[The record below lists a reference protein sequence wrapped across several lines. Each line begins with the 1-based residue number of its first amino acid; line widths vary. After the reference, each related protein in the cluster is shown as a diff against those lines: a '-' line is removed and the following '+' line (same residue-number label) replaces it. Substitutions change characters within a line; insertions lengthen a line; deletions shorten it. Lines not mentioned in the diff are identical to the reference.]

1 MTTFWTWKFN
11 DFSLF
16 LTSYKWRSD
25 AFSDLYV
32 RCVHCATKNIRRTAF
47 SNNMDLHMAKLR
59 NCMRLWIIV
68 HKVDMPAG
76 TSWPLLAR
84 CPARGSILASDH
96 LPSNPLVFAFW
107 VVANGRFELQFW
119 GKVIGTVIECSC
131 SYKTMWPSPFSRP
144 LPSPYTMLKL
154 GKNSGSMRPNLFM
167 GLVGGGGG
175 GDGYA
180 LSKVLSSGFRSN
192 FCIQFVGRD
201 VCRMR
206 VNWPHCVARLHWS
219 SQKAGSLILI
229 EERFITRS

>member
-1 MTTFWTWKFN
+1 
-11 DFSLF
+11 
-16 LTSYKWRSD
+16 
-25 AFSDLYV
+25 
-32 RCVHCATKNIRRTAF
+32 
-47 SNNMDLHMAKLR
+47 MDLHMVKLR

-68 HKVDMPAG
+68 HKVDVPAG

-119 GKVIGTVIECSC
+119 GKVIGRVIECSC

-175 GDGYA
+175 GGGA
-180 LSKVLSSGFRSN
+180 GREEMGMRFLRSLVLDFAQTSAF
-192 FCIQFVGRD
+192 FVGRD

-206 VNWPHCVARLHWS
+206 VNWPHSVSVSSIAPIEQWKTFTLPASCIIISCRL
-219 SQKAGSLILI
+219 
-229 EERFITRS
+229 

>member
-1 MTTFWTWKFN
+1 MFAVCIVLPRIYEEPLLVTTWTYTWQ
-11 DFSLF
+11 SLEIVCDCE
-16 LTSYKWRSD
+16 S
-25 AFSDLYV
+25 V
-32 RCVHCATKNIRRTAF
+32 
-47 SNNMDLHMAKLR
+47 
-59 NCMRLWIIV
+59 V
-68 HKVDMPAG
+68 HKVDVPAG

-84 CPARGSILASDH
+84 CPARGSILASAH

-154 GKNSGSMRPNLFM
+154 GKNSGSMRSNLFM

-192 FCIQFVGRD
+192 FCF
-201 VCRMR
+201 VCR
-206 VNWPHCVARLHWS
+206 
-219 SQKAGSLILI
+219 
-229 EERFITRS
+229 TRCLQDEG

>member
-16 LTSYKWRSD
+16 LTSYKRRPD

-68 HKVDMPAG
+68 HKVDVPTG

-107 VVANGRFELQFW
+107 VVVNGRFELQFW
-119 GKVIGTVIECSC
+119 GKVIGTVFVLLQNNV
-131 SYKTMWPSPFSRP
+131 TFSV
-144 LPSPYTMLKL
+144 LPSPPLTLYNVETREKFWIHASKL
-154 GKNSGSMRPNLFM
+154 VYG
-167 GLVGGGGG
+167 VGGGGG
-175 GDGYA
+175 
-180 LSKVLSSGFRSN
+180 R
-192 FCIQFVGRD
+192 RW
-201 VCRMR
+201 VC
-206 VNWPHCVARLHWS
+206 A
-219 SQKAGSLILI
+219 
-229 EERFITRS
+229 F